1 MKLIVFTQHM
11 EQPQNV
17 MEWLKKLGYDPQKAD
32 TPEELSSLLSEPQQ
46 FVLMGHGPGKEGLNM
61 AANVLHDR
69 PSVRILLI
77 AMKPTIEDAIAAM
90 QMGVA
95 DILCQPF
102 DAEALRHAVERN
114 LPVGLKTAPVK
125 DSHLHAG
132 SGIVCRSAAMM
143 SILNKAKNVANSRA
157 SVLICGE
164 SGTGKELLARYIHEN
179 SDRKNAPFVALNCAC
194 LPETLLESELF
205 GYEKGAFSGATVR
218 KLGKFELA
226 DKGTLLLDEIAEM
239 ALPLQAKLLRVL
251 QEGEVDRL
259 GGVKPVK
266 IDVRILAATNRN
278 LKEDIQSGRFRED
291 LFYRLNVIQLKLP
304 ALRERREDIPIL
316 ADFFLQQF
324 IDAYGKSGLKFAN
337 STIEAMLQW
346 PWPGNIR
353 ELKNAVERGVL
364 LAQGSVILP
373 SDIWDDWVTPETED
387 AVVEQAIENVNR
399 SMDVSKGAVE
409 TPDRT
414 NASEPENMTETMD
427 LTTLERVTIQKA
439 LLKTDGN
446 RTHAAQLLGIS
457 VRTLRNKLLEYR
469 RMGIML

>member
-17 MEWLKKLGYDPQKAD
+17 MEWLKKLGYDLQKAD
-32 TPEELSSLLSEPQQ
+32 TYEELSSLPFEPHQL
-46 FVLMGHGPGKEGLNM
+46 VLMGHGPGRNGLETASNI
-61 AANVLHDR
+61 LRTR
-69 PSVRILLI
+69 PNVRILLI
-77 AMKPTIEDAIAAM
+77 AVKPTIEDAIAAM

-102 DAEALRHAVERN
+102 DAEVLRYAVERN
-114 LPVGLKTAPVK
+114 LPIVSKTAEATDFNVQ
-125 DSHLHAG
+125 AG
-132 SGIVCRSAAMM
+132 SGIVCRSVAMM
-143 SILNKAKNVANSRA
+143 NILNKARNVANSRA

-179 SDRKNAPFVALNCAC
+179 SDRKDAPFVALNCAC

-218 KLGKFELA
+218 KPGKFELA

-239 ALPLQAKLLRVL
+239 ALPLQVKLLRVL

-304 ALRERREDIPIL
+304 ALRERREDIPVL

-324 IDAYGKSGLKFAN
+324 ANAYGKSGLKFAN

-373 SDIWDDWVTPETED
+373 ADIWDDLVSPGSEETHSQESAVSSLKETPGNTPEGAPED
-387 AVVEQAIENVNR
+387 
-399 SMDVSKGAVE
+399 M
-409 TPDRT
+409 P
-414 NASEPENMTETMD
+414 ETMD
-427 LTTLERVTIQKA
+427 LATLERFTIQKA
-439 LLKTDGN
+439 LQKTDGN

>member
-11 EQPQNV
+11 VQPQDV
-17 MEWLKKLGYDPQKAD
+17 MEQLKKLGYDLQRAD
-32 TPEELSSLLSEPQQ
+32 TYEELASMPLEPHQL
-46 FVLMGHGPGKEGLNM
+46 VLMGHGPGKEGLGL
-61 AANVLHDR
+61 AADVLRSR
-69 PSVRILLI
+69 PTVRILLI
-77 AMKPTIEDAIAAM
+77 AVKPTIEDAIAAM
-90 QMGVA
+90 QIGVA

-114 LPVGLKTAPVK
+114 LPMGSRPVPAMDLKIQAT
-125 DSHLHAG
+125 
-132 SGIVCRSAAMM
+132 SGIVYRSSAMM
-143 SILNKAKNVANSRA
+143 NILNKAKNVAKSKA

-179 SDRKNAPFVALNCAC
+179 SDRKDAPFVALNCAC

-226 DKGTLLLDEIAEM
+226 DKGTLLLDEVAEM
-239 ALPLQAKLLRVL
+239 SPLLQAKLLRVL

-278 LKEDIQSGRFRED
+278 LKDDIQAGRFRED

-304 ALRERREDIPIL
+304 ALRERREDIPVL
-316 ADFFLQQF
+316 VDFFLQQF
-324 IDAYGKSGLKFAN
+324 ASAYGKAGLKFAN

-353 ELKNAVERGVL
+353 ELKNAVERGLL

-373 SDIWDDWVTPETED
+373 ADIWDDWVSPGSEETHSQESPVSVSRSVSSLKGAQDDTPESAPE
-387 AVVEQAIENVNR
+387 
-399 SMDVSKGAVE
+399 DVS
-409 TPDRT
+409 
-414 NASEPENMTETMD
+414 ETMD
-427 LTTLERVTIQKA
+427 LTTLERLTIQKA
-439 LLKTDGN
+439 LQKTEGN
-446 RTHAAQLLGIS
+446 RTYAARLLGIS

-469 RMGIML
+469 RMGIIL

>member
-1 MKLIVFTQHM
+1 MKPIVLTQHM
-11 EQPQNV
+11 DQPQNV
-17 MEWLKKLGYDPQKAD
+17 MEWLKKLGYDTQKAD
-32 TPEELSSLLSEPQQ
+32 TYEDLLSLPFEPHQL
-46 FVLMGHGPGKEGLNM
+46 VLMGHGPDKDGLGM
-61 AANVLHDR
+61 AANLLRNKPDA
-69 PSVRILLI
+69 RILLI
-77 AMKPTIEDAIAAM
+77 AVKPTIEDAIAAM
-90 QMGVA
+90 QLGVA

-102 DAEALRHAVERN
+102 DAEALGHAVERN
-114 LPVGLKTAPVK
+114 SPVLHQTPPVT
-125 DSHLHAG
+125 DWDTQAG

-143 SILNKAKNVANSRA
+143 NILNKAKNVANSRA

-179 SDRKNAPFVALNCAC
+179 SDRKAAPFVALNCAC

-218 KLGKFELA
+218 KPGKFELA
-226 DKGTLLLDEIAEM
+226 DKGTLLLDEVAEM

-278 LKEDIQSGRFRED
+278 LKDDIQAGRFRED

-304 ALRERREDIPIL
+304 ALRERREDIPVL
-316 ADFFLQQF
+316 AGFFLQQF
-324 IDAYGKSGLKFAN
+324 TNAYGKSGLKFAN

-373 SDIWDDWVTPETED
+373 GDIWDDWVSPGIEETHIQEAAVGVSRPVSRPEERQDNTPEGAPEDMPEPTE
-387 AVVEQAIENVNR
+387 I
-399 SMDVSKGAVE
+399 
-409 TPDRT
+409 
-414 NASEPENMTETMD
+414 MD
-427 LTTLERVTIQKA
+427 LTTLERFTIQKA
-439 LLKTDGN
+439 LQKTDGN